1 MSIED
6 KGAPA
11 PEDKAGESNV
21 EAPALSKAEQEALE
35 HGWVPKEE
43 FSGEEHKWVDAAEFL
58 RRGELFK
65 KIESTSSELKQV
77 RRALEELKKH
87 HSNVREVEYK
97 RALDALKKQK
107 KEALLEGDADALID
121 VDERIELVKEQQ
133 KVLQQEAIAEAAEPT
148 SGENHPE
155 FVSWVNR
162 NSWYKNSSPMR
173 AFADALGR
181 DLRSS
186 GKSPSDILVEVE
198 KQIRKEFPQ
207 KFTNP
212 NREKAGAVEG
222 SAPRGSSGSA
232 NFDLSQEERRVMNT
246 FVRQGVMTEKEYIAE
261 LRKVRGA

>member
-6 KGAPA
+6 KGAVAPDTDESTTTA
-11 PEDKAGESNV
+11 PE
-21 EAPALSKAEQEALE
+21 LSKAEQEALE

-97 RALDALKKQK
+97 RALDSLKKQK
-107 KEALLEGDADALID
+107 KDALLEGDADALID

-133 KVLQQEAIAEAAEPT
+133 KVLQQEIANGDQEQAT